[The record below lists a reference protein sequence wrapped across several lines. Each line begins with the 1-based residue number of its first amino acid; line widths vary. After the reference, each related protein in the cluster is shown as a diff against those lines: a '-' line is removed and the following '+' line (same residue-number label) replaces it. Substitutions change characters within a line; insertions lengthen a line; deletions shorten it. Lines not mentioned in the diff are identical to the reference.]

1 MSVKRIEVFYSGL
14 VQGVGFRFSI
24 ERLASKSGIKGFV
37 RNLSDGRV
45 EIIAEGKEEDL
56 KVLLDN
62 IDKNFKSY
70 IRKVAISW
78 LEPTGEFKEFG
89 IEF

>member
-14 VQGVGFRFSI
+14 VQGVGFRFSV
-24 ERLASKSGIKGFV
+24 ERLASTLDIKGFV

-56 KVLLDN
+56 KGLLN
-62 IDKNFKSY
+62 SIDKNFKSY
-70 IRKVAISW
+70 IRDLAISW